1 MGISGTFGNS
11 ADDCVTV
18 ALNAV
23 SNMDDSEGG
32 GLSSGTTSWA
42 TFGWPFTSPEEWFH
56 WAV

>member
-1 MGISGTFGNS
+1 MGISGTLGNS

-23 SNMDDSEGG
+23 SKMDDSEGG

-42 TFGWPFTSPEEWFH
+42 TFGWPLTRPEE
-56 WAV
+56 